1 MAKRPEMLSEEVFRA
16 SLFEQGCHPEYI
28 DAYVSDCKL
37 LVPLL
42 IREVGE
48 ERFLELVN
56 QCRTELGLELRD
68 TYWPQ
73 SVKYIVTWAK
83 EAIANYKE
91 SSNCVVQQIY
101 Q

>member
-1 MAKRPEMLSEEVFRA
+1 
-16 SLFEQGCHPEYI
+16 
-28 DAYVSDCKL
+28 
-37 LVPLL
+37 LL

-83 EAIANYKE
+83 EAIANYKASKGIE
-91 SSNCVVQQIY
+91 
-101 Q
+101 